1 MDKQNDKYIYIE
13 INDNDTEW
21 QHNLSL
27 LKNPSFITK

>member
-21 QHNLSL
+21 QHTLSL